1 MELTLNET
9 SNLKTNLILNLTMK
23 LIGRLSLIVLSLLMV
38 SCTSEKKADNYVEA
52 DVIDSHSFSNP
63 RDISVA
69 HIHLNLLVNF
79 DSTRLEGIASLSLVH
94 HKPADTLWLD
104 TRGLE
109 INFVT
114 LDSSS
119 QNVNF
124 FLGNEVIFKGK
135 PLGIPIKQATKVVH
149 IHYKTTSESV
159 ALQWLSPSQTAGKD
173 FPFLFTQS
181 EANLARSW
189 VPCQD
194 NPGVRCSY
202 SADITVPKN
211 MLALMSAVNPQK
223 KNNSGIYHFEM
234 KEKIPAYLIALAV
247 GNIEF
252 LATGNRTGV
261 YSEPAMVHKA
271 VVEFSEM
278 DDMVKA
284 AEALYGP
291 YRWGRFD
298 VIVLPPAFPFGGMEN
313 PKLTFLTPT
322 LVVGDKS
329 LTAVVAHE
337 LAHSWSGNLVTN
349 ATWNDFWLNEGFTV
363 YIERRIVER
372 LRGKDFADMQAV
384 LGMQDLKET
393 LEDLKKQPEDTR
405 LKLSLENRDPDD
417 GMTDVAYEKGYLFLR
432 LIEETVGREKFDRF
446 LTAYFNEYAFKSIT
460 TETFIHYLKINLL
473 NDNNG
478 FNNKVNIDEWV
489 YKPGIPSNC
498 PKIQSEK
505 FKTIENKVALF
516 LNGTTAAELNLQNI
530 TTNEW
535 LHFLDMLPPKLSK
548 EQMTDLDS
556 AYQFTDSGNA
566 EILCKWL
573 RKSIASN
580 YSKTDETLE
589 YFLMHTGRRK
599 FVKPLFSE
607 LAKTP
612 EGLAKAKLI
621 YEKAKPNYHALL
633 INTLEQILEKKSVKM

>member
-1 MELTLNET
+1 MKVFFGL
-9 SNLKTNLILNLTMK
+9 LIITFSFG
-23 LIGRLSLIVLSLLMV
+23 IW
-38 SCTSEKKADNYVEA
+38 SCGDEKKTDNFIEPEVF
-52 DVIDSHSFSNP
+52 DSHSFSNP
-63 RDISVA
+63 NQISVS
-69 HIHLNLLVNF
+69 HIHLNLKVNF
-79 DSTRLEGIASLSLVH
+79 DSTLIDGIATLSILH

-109 INFVT
+109 INYVT
-114 LDSSS
+114 LNSS
-119 QNVNF
+119 NDRINF

-135 PLGIPIKQATKVVH
+135 ALGIPVNSTIKKVQV
-149 IHYKTTSESV
+149 HYKTTNESV

-173 FPFLFTQS
+173 YPFLFTQS

-194 NPGVRCSY
+194 NPGVRFTY
-202 SADITVPKN
+202 SADVEVPKN
-211 MLALMSAVNPQK
+211 MLALMSAENPQK
-223 KNNSGIYHFEM
+223 KNESGIYHFEM
-234 KEKIPAYLIALAV
+234 KEKIPAYLMALAV

-252 LATGNRTGV
+252 LATGSRTGV

-298 VIVLPPAFPFGGMEN
+298 VIVLPPSFPFGGMEN

-363 YIERRIVER
+363 YIERRIIER
-372 LRGKDFADMQAV
+372 LRGRDFAEMQAV

-393 LEDLKKQPEDTR
+393 LEDLKKEPDDTR
-405 LKLSLENRDPDD
+405 LKLGLENRDPDD

-432 LIEETVGREKFDRF
+432 LIEETVGRQKFDRF
-446 LTAYFNEYAFKSIT
+446 LTSYFDEHAFKSIT
-460 TETFIHYLKINLL
+460 TESFLHYLKVNLL
-473 NDNNG
+473 NEKNG
-478 FNNKVNIDEWV
+478 FNDKLNIDEWV
-489 YKPGIPSNC
+489 YKSGIPANC
-498 PKIQSEK
+498 PKIVSEK
-505 FKTIENKVALF
+505 FKTIESKATLF
-516 LNGTTAAELNLQNI
+516 ISGSSAAELNLYHVS
-530 TTNEW
+530 TNEW
-535 LHFLDMLPPKLSK
+535 LHFLDMLPNKLSPA
-548 EQMTDLDS
+548 QMIDLDS
-556 AYQFTDSGNA
+556 AYQFTESGNA

-580 YSKTDETLE
+580 YAKANEPLE
-589 YFLMHTGRRK
+589 YFLIHTGRRK
-599 FVKPLFSE
+599 FVKPLYSE

-621 YEKAKPNYHALL
+621 YTKAKPNYHALV
-633 INTLEQILEKKSVKM
+633 INTLEQILEKQDVKM

>member
-1 MELTLNET
+1 M
-9 SNLKTNLILNLTMK
+9 KVIFRLILLTFT
-23 LIGRLSLIVLSLLMV
+23 LGIFACGQ
-38 SCTSEKKADNYVEA
+38 EKKIDTYVEQE
-52 DVIDSHSFSNP
+52 VNDSHSFSNP
-63 RDISVA
+63 RQISVS
-69 HIHLNLLVNF
+69 HVHLNLKVDF
-79 DSTRLEGIASLSLVH
+79 DNTKLEGTATLTLQH
-94 HKPADTLWLD
+94 YKPADTLWLD
-104 TRGLE
+104 TKGLD

-114 LDSSS
+114 IDN
-119 QNVNF
+119 QTEKINF

-135 PLGIPIKQATKVVH
+135 PLGIPVTATTKRVN
-149 IHYKTTSESV
+149 INYKTTENSV
-159 ALQWLSPSQTAGKD
+159 ALQWLNPAQTAGKD

-194 NPGVRCSY
+194 NPGVRFTY

-211 MLALMSAVNPQK
+211 MLALMSAENPQK
-223 KNNSGIYHFEM
+223 KNETGIYHFEM
-234 KEKIPAYLIALAV
+234 KEKIPAYLMALAV

-252 LATGNRTGV
+252 LATGERTGV

-278 DDMVKA
+278 DEMVKA

-298 VIVLPPAFPFGGMEN
+298 VIVLPPSFPFGGMEN

-393 LEDLKKQPEDTR
+393 LEDLKKEPDQTK
-405 LKLSLENRDPDD
+405 LKLNLENLDPDE

-432 LIEETVGREKFDRF
+432 LIEETVGRQKFDQF
-446 LTAYFNEYAFKSIT
+446 LTNYFNENAFKSIT
-460 TETFIHYLKINLL
+460 TETFIHYLEINLL
-473 NDNNG
+473 NDELG
-478 FNNKVNIDEWV
+478 FKGKVNIDEWV
-489 YKPGIPSNC
+489 YRAGIPANC
-498 PKIQSEK
+498 PKINSDK
-505 FKTIENKVALF
+505 FKTIESKVAMF
-516 LNGTTAAELNLQNI
+516 MNGSKAVELNLQHAS
-530 TTNEW
+530 TNEW
-535 LHFLDMLPPKLSK
+535 LHFLDMLPVKLNNA
-548 EQMTDLDS
+548 QMIDLDS
-556 AYQFTDSGNA
+556 AYQFTESGNA

-573 RKSIASN
+573 RKGITSN
-580 YSKTDETLE
+580 YAKTNEPLA
-589 YFLMHTGRRK
+589 YFLIHTGRRK
-599 FVKPLFSE
+599 FVKPLFVE

-612 EGLAKAKLI
+612 EGLEKAKLI
-621 YEKAKPNYHALL
+621 YAIAKPNYHSLL
-633 INTLEQILEKKSVKM
+633 INTLDQILEKQAVKM

>member
-1 MELTLNET
+1 
-9 SNLKTNLILNLTMK
+9 MK
-23 LIGRLSLIVLSLLMV
+23 VIFKLIVLTIAIGLV
-38 SCTSEKKADNYVEA
+38 SCGAEKKVDTYVEQE
-52 DVIDSHSFSNP
+52 VNDSHSFSNP
-63 RDISVA
+63 HEISVT
-69 HIHLNLLVNF
+69 HIHLNLNVNF
-79 DSTRLEGIASLSLVH
+79 DSTCLAGAAILTLQH
-94 HKPADTLWLD
+94 NKPADTLWLD

-109 INFVT
+109 INYVT
-114 LDSSS
+114 LDST
-119 QNVNF
+119 NDKINF
-124 FLGNEVIFKGK
+124 FLGNDVIFKGK
-135 PLGIPIKQATKVVH
+135 PLGIPIKPTNKKVH
-149 IHYKTTSESV
+149 IHYKTTEASV
-159 ALQWLSPSQTAGKD
+159 ALQWLTPEQTAGKD

-194 NPGVRCSY
+194 NPGVRFTY
-202 SADITVPKN
+202 SADITVPKE
-211 MLALMSAVNPQK
+211 MLALMSAENPQK
-223 KNNSGIYHFEM
+223 KNDSGVYHFEM
-234 KEKIPAYLIALAV
+234 KQKIPAYLMAIAV

-252 LATGNRTGV
+252 LATGKRTGV

-278 DDMVKA
+278 DDMIKA

-298 VIVLPPAFPFGGMEN
+298 VIVLPPSFPFGGMEN

-372 LRGKDFADMQAV
+372 LRGKDFADMQSV

-393 LEDLKKQPEDTR
+393 LEDLKKEPEDTR

-432 LIEETVGREKFDRF
+432 LIEETVGREKFDAF
-446 LTAYFNEYAFKSIT
+446 LTSYFDAYAFRSIT
-460 TETFIHYLKINLL
+460 TETFIHYLKTHLL
-473 NDNNG
+473 TEENG
-478 FNNKVNIDEWV
+478 FSNKVNIDEWV
-489 YKPGIPSNC
+489 YKAGIPANC
-498 PKIQSEK
+498 PKINSDK
-505 FKTIENKVALF
+505 FKTIESKVSLF
-516 LNGTTAAELNLQNI
+516 LKGSSAAELNLQNVS
-530 TTNEW
+530 TNEW
-535 LHFLDMLPPKLSK
+535 LHFLDMLPAKLSTA
-548 EQMTDLDS
+548 QMVDLDS
-556 AYQFTDSGNA
+556 AYQFTESGNA

-580 YSKTDETLE
+580 YTRANEPLE
-589 YFLMHTGRRK
+589 YFLIHTGRRK
-599 FVKPLFSE
+599 FVKPLYTE

-621 YEKAKPNYHALL
+621 YARAKPNYHALV
-633 INTLEQILEKKSVKM
+633 INTLEQILEKQSVKM

>member
-1 MELTLNET
+1 M
-9 SNLKTNLILNLTMK
+9 SFLK
-23 LIGRLSLIVLSLLMV
+23 
-38 SCTSEKKADNYVEA
+38 EE
-52 DVIDSHSFSNP
+52 
-63 RDISVA
+63 
-69 HIHLNLLVNF
+69 
-79 DSTRLEGIASLSLVH
+79 
-94 HKPADTLWLD
+94 
-104 TRGLE
+104 
-109 INFVT
+109 
-114 LDSSS
+114 
-119 QNVNF
+119 
-124 FLGNEVIFKGK
+124 
-135 PLGIPIKQATKVVH
+135 PLGIPVKQTTKTVNVN
-149 IHYKTTSESV
+149 YKTTDKSV
-159 ALQWLSPSQTAGKD
+159 ALQWLNPEQTAGKD

-194 NPGVRCSY
+194 NPGVRFTY

-211 MLALMSAVNPQK
+211 MLALMSAENPQK
-223 KNNSGIYHFEM
+223 KNETGLYHFEM
-234 KEKIPAYLIALAV
+234 KEKIPAYLMALAV

-252 LATGNRTGV
+252 LATGKRTGV

-298 VIVLPPAFPFGGMEN
+298 VIVLPPSFPFGGMEN

-393 LEDLKKQPEDTR
+393 LEDLKKEPDDTR

-432 LIEETVGREKFDRF
+432 LIEETVGREKFDQF
-446 LTAYFNEYAFKSIT
+446 LTKYFDEHAFKSIT
-460 TETFIHYLKINLL
+460 TETFIHYLNVNLL
-473 NDNNG
+473 NEENG
-478 FNNKVNIDEWV
+478 FVDKVNIDEWV
-489 YKPGIPSNC
+489 YKAGIPANC
-498 PKIQSEK
+498 PKIVSEK
-505 FKTIENKVALF
+505 FKTVESKVALF
-516 LNGTTAAELNLQNI
+516 LNGTSASDLNLQNVS
-530 TTNEW
+530 TNEW
-535 LHFLDMLPPKLSK
+535 LHFLDALPAKLNIA
-548 EQMTDLDS
+548 QMIDLDS
-556 AYQFTDSGNA
+556 AYQFTESGNA

-580 YSKTDETLE
+580 YQKANEPLE
-589 YFLMHTGRRK
+589 YFLVHTGRRK
-599 FVKPLFSE
+599 FVKPLYTE

-612 EGLAKAKLI
+612 EGLAKAKVI
-621 YEKAKPNYHALL
+621 YAKAKPNYHALV
-633 INTLEQILEKKSVKM
+633 INTLEQILEKQSVKM

>member
-1 MELTLNET
+1 
-9 SNLKTNLILNLTMK
+9 MK
-23 LIGRLSLIVLSLLMV
+23 VIFKLLMI
-38 SCTSEKKADNYVEA
+38 SFALGMIACGERKKSDNYVAPE
-52 DVIDSHSFSNP
+52 VNDSHSFSRP
-63 RDISVA
+63 REISIT
-69 HIHLNLLVNF
+69 HINLNLKVNF
-79 DSTRLEGIASLSLVH
+79 DSTYLKGSATLSLQH
-94 HKPADTLWLD
+94 NKPADTLWLD
-104 TRGLE
+104 TRGLD
-109 INFVT
+109 IDYVT
-114 LDSSS
+114 LDGGTDKI
-119 QNVNF
+119 NF
-124 FLGNEVIFKGK
+124 YLGNEVIFKGK
-135 PLGIPIKQATKVVH
+135 PLGIPVKSTNKKVNVY
-149 IHYKTTSESV
+149 YKTSNESV
-159 ALQWLSPSQTAGKD
+159 ALQWLTPSQTAGKD

-194 NPGVRCSY
+194 NPGVRFTY
-202 SADITVPKN
+202 SADIAVPKT
-211 MLALMSAVNPQK
+211 MMALMSAENPQK
-223 KNNSGIYHFEM
+223 KNETGLYHFEM
-234 KEKIPAYLIALAV
+234 KEKIPAYLMALAV
-247 GNIEF
+247 GNLEF
-252 LATGNRTGV
+252 LATGKRTGV

-298 VIVLPPAFPFGGMEN
+298 VIVLPPSFPFGGMEN

-393 LEDLKKQPEDTR
+393 LEDLKKEPDDTR

-432 LIEETVGREKFDRF
+432 LIEETVGRQKFDHF
-446 LTAYFNEYAFKSIT
+446 LTTYFDEHAFKSIT

-473 NDNNG
+473 NEENG
-478 FNNKVNIDEWV
+478 FNDKVNIDEWV
-489 YKPGIPSNC
+489 YKPGIPANC
-498 PKIQSEK
+498 PKITSDK
-505 FKTIENKVALF
+505 FKTIESKVALF
-516 LNGTTAAELNLQNI
+516 LNGTPAAALNLQHVS
-530 TTNEW
+530 TNEW
-535 LHFLDMLPPKLSK
+535 LHFLDALPSKLNNA
-548 EQMTDLDS
+548 QMVDLDS
-556 AYQFTDSGNA
+556 AYQFTESGNA

-580 YSKTDETLE
+580 YNKANEPLE
-589 YFLMHTGRRK
+589 YFLIHTGRRK
-599 FVKPLFSE
+599 FVKPLYSE

-612 EGLAKAKLI
+612 EGLAKAKII
-621 YEKAKPNYHALL
+621 YAKAKPNYHALV
-633 INTLEQILEKKSVKM
+633 INTLEQILEKQSLKM

>member
-1 MELTLNET
+1 MKVIFRVLMLTLA
-9 SNLKTNLILNLTMK
+9 
-23 LIGRLSLIVLSLLMV
+23 IGMV
-38 SCTSEKKADNYVEA
+38 SCGEEKKADTFIQQEVF
-52 DVIDSHSFSNP
+52 DSHSFSNP
-63 RDISVA
+63 GQISISHV
-69 HIHLNLLVNF
+69 HLNLKVDF
-79 DSTRLEGIASLSLVH
+79 DSTCLEGSATLTLQH
-94 HKPADTLWLD
+94 NKPADTLWLD

-109 INFVT
+109 IDAVT
-114 LDSSS
+114 LNEAKDKI
-119 QNVNF
+119 NF
-124 FLGNEVIFKGK
+124 YLGNEVIFKGK
-135 PLGIPIKQATKVVH
+135 ALGIPVSPAIKQVH
-149 IHYKTTSESV
+149 VYYKTTAQSV
-159 ALQWLSPSQTAGKD
+159 ALQWLSPAQTAGKD
-173 FPFLFTQS
+173 YPFLFTQS

-194 NPGVRCSY
+194 NPGVRFTY
-202 SADITVPKN
+202 SADIAVPKT
-211 MLALMSAVNPQK
+211 MMALMSAENPQK
-223 KNNSGIYHFEM
+223 KNQTGLYHFEM
-234 KEKIPAYLIALAV
+234 KEKIPAYLMALAV
-247 GNIEF
+247 GNLEF
-252 LATGNRTGV
+252 LPTGARTGV

-298 VIVLPPAFPFGGMEN
+298 VIVLPPSFPFGGMEN

-393 LEDLKKQPEDTR
+393 LEDLKKAPEDTR

-446 LTAYFNEYAFKSIT
+446 LSGYFDAHAFKSIT
-460 TETFIHYLKINLL
+460 TEAFIHYLKTNLL
-473 NDNNG
+473 NDEVG
-478 FNNKVNIDEWV
+478 FKDKVNIDEWV
-489 YKPGIPSNC
+489 YKPGIPANC
-498 PKIQSEK
+498 PKIESEK
-505 FKTIENKVALF
+505 FKTIESKVALF
-516 LNGTTAAELNLQNI
+516 LNGSSAAELNLQHVS
-530 TTNEW
+530 TNEW
-535 LHFLDMLPPKLSK
+535 LHFLDRLPAKLDNA
-548 EQMTDLDS
+548 QMVDLDS
-556 AYQFTDSGNA
+556 AYQFTESGNA

-580 YSKTDETLE
+580 YQKANEPLE
-589 YFLMHTGRRK
+589 YFLIHTGRRK
-599 FVKPLFSE
+599 FVKPLYSE

-612 EGLAKAKLI
+612 EGLAKAKII
-621 YEKAKPNYHALL
+621 YAKAKPNYHALV
-633 INTLEQILEKKSVKM
+633 INTLEQILEKQAVKM

>member
-1 MELTLNET
+1 MKVIFKILIFTLA
-9 SNLKTNLILNLTMK
+9 IA
-23 LIGRLSLIVLSLLMV
+23 IV
-38 SCTSEKKADNYVEA
+38 SCNEEKKTEQFIEQEVH
-52 DVIDSHSFSNP
+52 DSHSFSNP
-63 RDISVA
+63 SQISIGHV
-69 HIHLNLLVNF
+69 HLNLKVDF
-79 DSTRLEGIASLSLVH
+79 DSTILEGVASLTMLH

-109 INFVT
+109 INYVT
-114 LDSSS
+114 LD
-119 QNVNF
+119 NAADKINF
-124 FLGNEVIFKGK
+124 FLGNDVIFKGK
-135 PLGIPIKQATKVVH
+135 PLGIPVKATNKMVH
-149 IHYKTTSESV
+149 VHYKTTKESA
-159 ALQWLSPSQTAGKD
+159 ALQWLSPAQTAGKD

-181 EANLARSW
+181 EANLARTW

-194 NPGVRCSY
+194 NPGVRFTY

-223 KNNSGIYHFEM
+223 KNDSGIYHFEM
-234 KEKIPAYLIALAV
+234 KEKIPAYLMALAV

-252 LATGNRTGV
+252 LATGTRTGV

-278 DDMVKA
+278 DDMIKA

-298 VIVLPPAFPFGGMEN
+298 VIVLPPSFPFGGMEN

-393 LEDLKKQPEDTR
+393 LEDLKKEPDDTR

-432 LIEETVGREKFDRF
+432 LIEETVGREKFDKF
-446 LTAYFNEYAFKSIT
+446 LTDYFNQHAFKSIT
-460 TETFIHYLKINLL
+460 TEAFIHYLKIKLL
-473 NDNNG
+473 NDDNG
-478 FNNKVNIDEWV
+478 FKDKLNIDEWV
-489 YKPGIPSNC
+489 YKPGIPANC
-498 PKIQSEK
+498 PKIVSEK
-505 FKTIENKVALF
+505 FKTVESKVAMF
-516 LNGTTAAELNLQNI
+516 LNGSSAAELNLQNVS
-530 TTNEW
+530 TNEW
-535 LHFLDMLPPKLSK
+535 LHFLDMLPAKLNNN
-548 EQMTDLDS
+548 QMLDLDS
-556 AYQFTDSGNA
+556 AYKFTESGNA

-580 YSKTDETLE
+580 YHKTDETLE

-599 FVKPLFSE
+599 FVKPLYSE

-621 YEKAKPNYHALL
+621 YAKAKPNYHALV
-633 INTLEQILEKKSVKM
+633 INTLEQILEKQSVKM

>member
-1 MELTLNET
+1 MKVIFRLMMISFTLGMLACGE
-9 SNLKTNLILNLTMK
+9 
-23 LIGRLSLIVLSLLMV
+23 
-38 SCTSEKKADNYVEA
+38 EKKSDNYVELE
-52 DVIDSHSFSNP
+52 INDSHSFSNP
-63 RDISVA
+63 REISISHV
-69 HIHLNLLVNF
+69 HLNLKVDF
-79 DSTRLEGIASLSLVH
+79 DSTLLEGSATLSLTH
-94 HKPADTLWLD
+94 NKPADTLWLD

-109 INFVT
+109 INYVT
-114 LDSSS
+114 IDS
-119 QNVNF
+119 VNEKINY
-124 FLGNEVIFKGK
+124 FLGNDVIFKGK
-135 PLGIPIKQATKVVH
+135 PLGIPVKSTSNKVHV
-149 IHYKTTSESV
+149 HYKTTSQSV

-194 NPGVRCSY
+194 NPGVRFTY
-202 SADITVPKN
+202 SADITVPKS
-211 MLALMSAVNPQK
+211 MMALMSAENPQK
-223 KNNSGIYHFEM
+223 KNDSGVYHFEM
-234 KEKIPAYLIALAV
+234 KEKIPAYLMALAV
-247 GNIEF
+247 GNLEF
-252 LATGNRTGV
+252 LATGKRTGV

-298 VIVLPPAFPFGGMEN
+298 VIVLPPSFPFGGMEN

-363 YIERRIVER
+363 YIERRIIER

-393 LEDLKKQPEDTR
+393 LEDLKKEPDDTR

-432 LIEETVGREKFDRF
+432 LIEETVGRVKFDRF
-446 LTAYFNEYAFKSIT
+446 LTAYFDEHAFKSIT
-460 TETFIHYLKINLL
+460 TESFIHYLNINLL
-473 NDNNG
+473 NDENG
-478 FNNKVNIDEWV
+478 FKDKVNIDEWV
-489 YKPGIPSNC
+489 YKAGIPANC
-498 PKIQSEK
+498 PKIASEK
-505 FKTIENKVALF
+505 FKTIESKVALF
-516 LNGTTAAELNLQNI
+516 LNGSSASELNLQHVS
-530 TTNEW
+530 TNEW
-535 LHFLDMLPPKLSK
+535 LHFLDALPTKLSNA
-548 EQMTDLDS
+548 QMIDLDS
-556 AYQFTDSGNA
+556 AYQFTESGNA

-573 RKSIASN
+573 RKSIASDYAKAN
-580 YSKTDETLE
+580 EPLE
-589 YFLMHTGRRK
+589 YFLIHTGRRK
-599 FVKPLFSE
+599 FVKPLYSE

-612 EGLAKAKLI
+612 EGLEKAKMI
-621 YEKAKPNYHALL
+621 YSKAKPNYHALV
-633 INTLEQILEKKSVKM
+633 INTLEQILEKQSVKM

>member
-1 MELTLNET
+1 MLTLA
-9 SNLKTNLILNLTMK
+9 
-23 LIGRLSLIVLSLLMV
+23 IGMV
-38 SCTSEKKADNYVEA
+38 SCGEEKKADTFIQQEVF
-52 DVIDSHSFSNP
+52 DSHSFSNP
-63 RDISVA
+63 GQISISHV
-69 HIHLNLLVNF
+69 HLNLKVDF
-79 DSTRLEGIASLSLVH
+79 DSTCLEGSATLTLQH
-94 HKPADTLWLD
+94 NKPADTLWLD

-109 INFVT
+109 IDAVT
-114 LDSSS
+114 LNEAKDKI
-119 QNVNF
+119 NF
-124 FLGNEVIFKGK
+124 YLGNEVIFKGK
-135 PLGIPIKQATKVVH
+135 ALGIPVSPAIKQVH
-149 IHYKTTSESV
+149 VYYKTTAQSV
-159 ALQWLSPSQTAGKD
+159 ALQWLSPAQTAGKD
-173 FPFLFTQS
+173 YPFLFTQS

-194 NPGVRCSY
+194 NPGVRFTY
-202 SADITVPKN
+202 SADIAVPKT
-211 MLALMSAVNPQK
+211 MMALMSAENPQK
-223 KNNSGIYHFEM
+223 KNQTGLYHFEM
-234 KEKIPAYLIALAV
+234 KEKIPAYLMALAV
-247 GNIEF
+247 GNLEF
-252 LATGNRTGV
+252 LPTGARTGV

-298 VIVLPPAFPFGGMEN
+298 VIVLPPSFPFGGMEN

-393 LEDLKKQPEDTR
+393 LEDLKKAPEDTR

-446 LTAYFNEYAFKSIT
+446 LSGYFDAHAFKSIT
-460 TETFIHYLKINLL
+460 TEAFIHYLKTNLL
-473 NDNNG
+473 NDEVG
-478 FNNKVNIDEWV
+478 FKDKVNIDEWV
-489 YKPGIPSNC
+489 YKPGIPANC
-498 PKIQSEK
+498 PKIESEK
-505 FKTIENKVALF
+505 FKTIESKVALF
-516 LNGTTAAELNLQNI
+516 LNGSSAAELNLQHVS
-530 TTNEW
+530 TNEW
-535 LHFLDMLPPKLSK
+535 LHFLDRLPAKLDNA
-548 EQMTDLDS
+548 QMVDLDS
-556 AYQFTDSGNA
+556 AYQFTESGNA

-580 YSKTDETLE
+580 YQKANEPLE
-589 YFLMHTGRRK
+589 YFLIHTGRRK
-599 FVKPLFSE
+599 FVKPLYSE

-612 EGLAKAKLI
+612 EGLAKAKII
-621 YEKAKPNYHALL
+621 YAKAKPNYHALV
-633 INTLEQILEKKSVKM
+633 INTLEQILEKQAVKM

>member
-1 MELTLNET
+1 
-9 SNLKTNLILNLTMK
+9 MK
-23 LIGRLSLIVLSLLMV
+23 LILRLLIVALAFVFS
-38 SCTSEKKADNYVEA
+38 SCESEKQADNYIEA
-52 DVIDSHSFSNP
+52 EVNDSHSFSNP
-63 RDISVA
+63 RQISMS
-69 HIHLNLLVNF
+69 HIHLNLKVNF
-79 DSTRLEGIASLSLVH
+79 DSTCLEGTASINLIRN
-94 HKPADTLWLD
+94 KPTDTLWLD
-104 TRGLE
+104 TRGLQ
-109 INFVT
+109 IMYVT
-114 LDSSS
+114 LDSATEK
-119 QNVNF
+119 VNY
-124 FLGNEVIFKGK
+124 FLGNDVIFKGK
-135 PLGIPIKQATKVVH
+135 PLGIPVKQNTKVVH
-149 IHYKTTSESV
+149 IKYKTTNQSV

-194 NPGVRCSY
+194 NPGVRFTY

-211 MLALMSAVNPQK
+211 MMALMSAENPQK
-223 KNNSGIYHFEM
+223 KNETGVYHFEM
-234 KEKIPAYLIALAV
+234 KEKIPAYLMALAV

-278 DDMVKA
+278 DDMVQA

-298 VIVLPPAFPFGGMEN
+298 VIVLPPSFPFGGMEN

-393 LEDLKKQPEDTR
+393 LEDLKKEPDDTR
-405 LKLSLENRDPDD
+405 LKLNLENRDPDD

-432 LIEETVGREKFDRF
+432 LIEETVGREMFDKF
-446 LTAYFNEYAFKSIT
+446 LTKYFDEHAFKSIT
-460 TETFIHYLKINLL
+460 TETFIHYLKVNLL
-473 NDNNG
+473 NEKNN
-478 FNNKVNIDEWV
+478 FLNKVNIDEWV
-489 YKPGIPSNC
+489 YKSGIPANC

-505 FKTIENKVALF
+505 FKTIESKVDMF
-516 LNGTTAAELNLQNI
+516 LKGTSANELNLQHV

-535 LHFLDMLPPKLSK
+535 LHFLDALPAKLSQA
-548 EQMTDLDS
+548 QMKDLDS
-556 AYQFTDSGNA
+556 TYQFTDSGNA

-580 YSKTDETLE
+580 YVKTDETLE
-589 YFLMHTGRRK
+589 YFLIHTGRRK

-612 EGLAKAKLI
+612 EGLEKAKLI
-621 YEKAKPNYHALL
+621 YAKAKPNYHALV
-633 INTLEQILEKKSVKM
+633 INTLEQILEKQSVKM

>member
-1 MELTLNET
+1 
-9 SNLKTNLILNLTMK
+9 MK
-23 LIGRLSLIVLSLLMV
+23 LILRVLIVALAFIFS
-38 SCTSEKKADNYVEA
+38 SCESEKQADNYVEA
-52 DVIDSHSFSNP
+52 EVNDSHSFANP
-63 RDISVA
+63 RQISMS
-69 HIHLNLLVNF
+69 HIHLNLKVNF
-79 DSTRLEGIASLSLVH
+79 DSTALEGIASISLIRN
-94 HKPADTLWLD
+94 KPADTLWLD
-104 TRGLE
+104 TRGLQ
-109 INFVT
+109 INYVT
-114 LDSSS
+114 LDSASEK
-119 QNVNF
+119 VNY

-135 PLGIPIKQATKVVH
+135 PLGIPIKQNTKVVH
-149 IHYKTTSESV
+149 ISYKTTNQSV

-194 NPGVRCSY
+194 NPGVRFTY

-211 MLALMSAVNPQK
+211 MLALMSAENPQK
-223 KNNSGIYHFEM
+223 KNETGVYHFEM
-234 KEKIPAYLIALAV
+234 KEKIPAYLMALAV

-284 AEALYGP
+284 AESLYGP

-298 VIVLPPAFPFGGMEN
+298 VIVLPPSFPFGGMEN

-337 LAHSWSGNLVTN
+337 LAHSWSGNLVTD

-393 LEDLKKQPEDTR
+393 LEDLKKEPDDTR
-405 LKLSLENRDPDD
+405 LKLNLENRDPDD

-432 LIEETVGREKFDRF
+432 LIEETVGREMFDKF
-446 LTAYFNEYAFKSIT
+446 LTNYFDEHAFKSIT
-460 TETFIHYLKINLL
+460 TESFIHYLKINLL
-473 NDNNG
+473 NEKND
-478 FNNKVNIDEWV
+478 FVNKVNIDEWV
-489 YKPGIPSNC
+489 YKAGIPANC

-505 FKTIENKVALF
+505 FKTIESKVDLF
-516 LNGTTAAELNLQNI
+516 LKGTSASELNLQHV

-535 LHFLDMLPPKLSK
+535 LHFLDALPAKLSQ
-548 EQMTDLDS
+548 EQMIDLDS
-556 AYQFTDSGNA
+556 AYQFTESGNA

-580 YSKTDETLE
+580 YTKTDETLE
-589 YFLMHTGRRK
+589 YFLIHTGRRK

-621 YEKAKPNYHALL
+621 YAKAKPNYHALV
-633 INTLEQILEKKSVKM
+633 INTLEQILEKQSVKM

>member
-1 MELTLNET
+1 MFR
-9 SNLKTNLILNLTMK
+9 TMK
-23 LIGRLSLIVLSLLMV
+23 LIWRLSMLAFAISLA
-38 SCTSEKKADNYVEA
+38 SCGSDKKADNYVEA

-63 RDISVA
+63 HEISVS
-69 HIHLNLLVNF
+69 HVHLNLKVNF
-79 DSTRLEGIASLSLVH
+79 DSTCLEGVATLSLAH
-94 HKPADTLWLD
+94 HKLSDTLWLD

-109 INFVT
+109 IGDVT
-114 LDSSS
+114 LDSST
-119 QNVNF
+119 QKVNY
-124 FLGNEVIFKGK
+124 FLGSEVIFKGK
-135 PLGIPIKQATKVVH
+135 ALGIPVKQHTGRVQ
-149 IHYKTTSESV
+149 IHYKTTKESV
-159 ALQWLSPSQTAGKD
+159 ALQWLSPAQTAGKD

-194 NPGVRCSY
+194 NPGVRFTY

-211 MLALMSAVNPQK
+211 MLALMSAINPQK
-223 KNNSGIYHFEM
+223 KNDSGVYHFEM
-234 KEKIPAYLIALAV
+234 KEKIPAYLMALAV

-252 LATGNRTGV
+252 LATGSRTGV

-298 VIVLPPAFPFGGMEN
+298 VIVLPPSFPFGGMEN

-393 LEDLKKQPEDTR
+393 LEDLKKEPDDTR
-405 LKLSLENRDPDD
+405 LKLNLENRDPDD

-446 LTAYFNEYAFKSIT
+446 LTSYFDEHAFKSIT

-473 NDNNG
+473 NENNG
-478 FNNKVNIDEWV
+478 LSNKVNIDEWV

-505 FKTIENKVALF
+505 FKTIEVKVTNF
-516 LNGTTAAELNLQNI
+516 LNGSKASELNLQHV

-535 LHFLDMLPPKLSK
+535 LHFLDMLPSKLSM

-580 YSKTDETLE
+580 YHKTDETLE
-589 YFLMHTGRRK
+589 YFLIHTGRRK
-599 FVKPLFSE
+599 FVKPLFTE

-612 EGLAKAKLI
+612 EGLAKAKQI
-621 YEKAKPNYHALL
+621 YAKAKPNYHALV
-633 INTLEQILEKKSVKM
+633 INTLEQILEKQSVKM

>member
-1 MELTLNET
+1 
-9 SNLKTNLILNLTMK
+9 MK
-23 LIGRLSLIVLSLLMV
+23 LFKDCVFLALMLLMGAC
-38 SCTSEKKADNYVEA
+38 SPNKSDDNFTEQEVN
-52 DVIDSHSFSNP
+52 DTHSFSNP
-63 RDISVA
+63 REISISHV
-69 HIHLNLLVNF
+69 HLNLKVDF
-79 DSTRLEGIASLSLVH
+79 DSTRLLGMASLSLIH

-104 TRGLE
+104 TRGLK
-109 INFVT
+109 ITRVT

-119 QNVNF
+119 NPVSF
-124 FLGNEVIFKGK
+124 YLGNEVMFKGK
-135 PLGIPIKQATKVVH
+135 PLGIPLKQTVKRVH
-149 IHYKTTSESV
+149 ITYGTTAESV
-159 ALQWLSPSQTAGKD
+159 ALQWLNPAQTAGKD
-173 FPFLFTQS
+173 YPFLFTQS

-194 NPGVRCSY
+194 NPGVRFTY
-202 SADITVPKN
+202 SADITVPAH
-211 MLALMSAVNPQK
+211 MLALMSAENPQK
-223 KNNSGIYHFEM
+223 KNETGQYHFEM
-234 KEKIPAYLIALAV
+234 KEKIPAYLMALAV

-252 LATGNRTGV
+252 LATGKRTGV
-261 YSEPAMVHKA
+261 YAEPAMVHKA

-284 AEALYGP
+284 AEDLYGP

-298 VIVLPPAFPFGGMEN
+298 VIVLPPSFPFGGMEN

-349 ATWNDFWLNEGFTV
+349 ATWADFWLNEGFTV

-393 LEDLKKQPEDTR
+393 MEDLKKTPDDTR

-417 GMTDVAYEKGYLFLR
+417 AMTDVAYEKGYLFLR
-432 LIEETVGREKFDRF
+432 LIEETVGRESFDRF
-446 LTAYFNEYAFKSIT
+446 LTNYFDEHAFNSMT
-460 TETFIHYLKINLL
+460 TEAFIHYLKIKLL
-473 NDNNG
+473 NQ
-478 FNNKVNIDEWV
+478 NKEYAQKIGIDDWV
-489 YKPGIPSNC
+489 YKAGIPANC
-498 PKIQSEK
+498 PKIESAK
-505 FKTIENKVALF
+505 FKAIETKAGMF
-516 LNGTTAAELNLQNI
+516 LNGTKAADLQLQYVS
-530 TTNEW
+530 TNEW
-535 LHFLDMLPPKLSK
+535 LHFLDMLPNKLSLS
-548 EQMTDLDS
+548 QMADLDT

-580 YSKTDETLE
+580 YSRADETLE

-599 FVKPLFSE
+599 FVKPLYSE

-621 YEKAKPNYHALL
+621 YAKAKPNYHALV
-633 INTLEQILEKKSVKM
+633 IHTLEQIIEKQSVKM

>member
-1 MELTLNET
+1 
-9 SNLKTNLILNLTMK
+9 MK
-23 LIGRLSLIVLSLLMV
+23 VLYKLLLLVFTIAIVA
-38 SCTSEKKADNYVEA
+38 CGDEKKVDTFVEPE
-52 DVIDSHSFSNP
+52 VNDSHSFSNP
-63 RDISVA
+63 RQISVS
-69 HIHLNLLVNF
+69 HIHLNLKVDF
-79 DSTRLEGIASLSLVH
+79 DSTCLLGTASLSLIH
-94 HKPADTLWLD
+94 NQPTDTLWLD
-104 TRGLE
+104 TKGLA
-109 INFVT
+109 IDFVT
-114 LDSSS
+114 LDGASAK
-119 QNVNF
+119 VNYY
-124 FLGNEVIFKGK
+124 LGNDVIFKGK
-135 PLGIPIKQATKVVH
+135 PLGIPVKATTQKVH
-149 IHYKTTSESV
+149 IHYKTTKESV

-194 NPGVRCSY
+194 NPGVRFTY

-211 MLALMSAVNPQK
+211 MLALMSAENPQK
-223 KNNSGIYHFEM
+223 KNETGVYHFEM
-234 KEKIPAYLIALAV
+234 KEKIPAYLIALSV

-252 LATGNRTGV
+252 LATGSRTGV

-278 DDMVKA
+278 DNMIKA
-284 AEALYGP
+284 AEVLYGP

-298 VIVLPPAFPFGGMEN
+298 VIVLPPSFPFGGMEN

-372 LRGKDFADMQAV
+372 LIGKDFADMQAV

-393 LEDLKKQPEDTR
+393 LDDLKKEPDDTK
-405 LKLSLENRDPDD
+405 LKLNLLNRDPDD

-432 LIEETVGREKFDRF
+432 LIEETVGRDKFDRF
-446 LTAYFNEYAFKSIT
+446 LTKYFDEHAFQSIT
-460 TETFIHYLKINLL
+460 TESFIHYIKINLL
-473 NDNNG
+473 NDENG
-478 FNNKVNIDEWV
+478 FRDKVNIDEWV
-489 YKPGIPSNC
+489 YKAGIPANC
-498 PKIQSEK
+498 PKINSEK
-505 FKTIENKVALF
+505 FKTIESKVEMFMKGSSA
-516 LNGTTAAELNLQNI
+516 NELNLQNAS
-530 TTNEW
+530 TNEW
-535 LHFLDMLPPKLSK
+535 LHFLDMLPSKLSND
-548 EQMTDLDS
+548 QMIDLDS
-556 AYQFTDSGNA
+556 AYQFTESGNA

-580 YSKTDETLE
+580 YTKANEPLE
-589 YFLMHTGRRK
+589 YFLIHTGRRK
-599 FVKPLFSE
+599 FVKPLYTE

-612 EGLAKAKLI
+612 AGLEKAKLI
-621 YEKAKPNYHALL
+621 YSKAKPNYHALV
-633 INTLEQILEKKSVKM
+633 INTLEQILEKQAVKM

>member
-1 MELTLNET
+1 
-9 SNLKTNLILNLTMK
+9 MK
-23 LIGRLSLIVLSLLMV
+23 LILRVLIVALAFIFS
-38 SCTSEKKADNYVEA
+38 SCESEKQADNYVEA
-52 DVIDSHSFSNP
+52 EVNDSHSFANP
-63 RDISVA
+63 RQISMS
-69 HIHLNLLVNF
+69 HIHLKLKVNF
-79 DSTRLEGIASLSLVH
+79 DSTALEGIASISLIRN
-94 HKPADTLWLD
+94 KPADTLWLD
-104 TRGLE
+104 TRGLQ
-109 INFVT
+109 INYVT
-114 LDSSS
+114 LDSASEK
-119 QNVNF
+119 VNY

-135 PLGIPIKQATKVVH
+135 PLGIPIKQNTKVVH
-149 IHYKTTSESV
+149 ISYKTTNQSV

-194 NPGVRCSY
+194 NPGVRFTY

-211 MLALMSAVNPQK
+211 MLALMSAENPQK
-223 KNNSGIYHFEM
+223 KNETGVYHFEM
-234 KEKIPAYLIALAV
+234 KEKIPAYLMALAV

-284 AEALYGP
+284 AESLYGP

-298 VIVLPPAFPFGGMEN
+298 VIVLPPSFPFGGMEN

-337 LAHSWSGNLVTN
+337 LAHSWSGNLVTD

-393 LEDLKKQPEDTR
+393 LEDLKKEPDDTR
-405 LKLSLENRDPDD
+405 LKLNLENRDPDD

-432 LIEETVGREKFDRF
+432 LIEETVGREMFDKF
-446 LTAYFNEYAFKSIT
+446 LTNYFDEHAFKSIT
-460 TETFIHYLKINLL
+460 TESFIHYLKINLL
-473 NDNNG
+473 NEKND
-478 FNNKVNIDEWV
+478 FVNKVNIDEWV
-489 YKPGIPSNC
+489 YKAGIPANC

-505 FKTIENKVALF
+505 FKTIESKVDLF
-516 LNGTTAAELNLQNI
+516 LKGTSASELNLQHV

-535 LHFLDMLPPKLSK
+535 LHFLDALPAKLSQ
-548 EQMTDLDS
+548 EQMIDLDS
-556 AYQFTDSGNA
+556 AYQFTESGNA

-580 YSKTDETLE
+580 YTKTDETLE
-589 YFLMHTGRRK
+589 YFLIHTGRRK

-621 YEKAKPNYHALL
+621 YAKAKPNYHALV
-633 INTLEQILEKKSVKM
+633 INTLEQILEKQSVKM

>member
-1 MELTLNET
+1 
-9 SNLKTNLILNLTMK
+9 MK
-23 LIGRLSLIVLSLLMV
+23 LILRLIIVAIAFVLS
-38 SCTSEKKADNYVEA
+38 SCDSEKQADNYIEA
-52 DVIDSHSFSNP
+52 EVNDSHSFSNP
-63 RDISVA
+63 RQISMSHV
-69 HIHLNLLVNF
+69 HLNLKVNF
-79 DSTRLEGIASLSLVH
+79 DSTCLDGTASINLIRN
-94 HKPADTLWLD
+94 KPADTLWLD
-104 TRGLE
+104 TRGLQ
-109 INFVT
+109 IMYVT
-114 LDSSS
+114 LDSASEK
-119 QNVNF
+119 VNY
-124 FLGNEVIFKGK
+124 FLGNDVIFKGK
-135 PLGIPIKQATKVVH
+135 PFGIPVKQNTKVVH
-149 IHYKTTSESV
+149 IKYKTTNQSV
-159 ALQWLSPSQTAGKD
+159 ALQWLNPSQTAGKD

-194 NPGVRCSY
+194 NPGVRFTY

-211 MLALMSAVNPQK
+211 MMALMSAENPQK
-223 KNNSGIYHFEM
+223 KNETGVYHFEM
-234 KEKIPAYLIALAV
+234 KEKIPAYLMALAV

-298 VIVLPPAFPFGGMEN
+298 VIVLPPSFPFGGMEN

-393 LEDLKKQPEDTR
+393 LEDLKKEPDDTR
-405 LKLSLENRDPDD
+405 LKLNLENRDPDD

-432 LIEETVGREKFDRF
+432 LIEETVGREMFDKF
-446 LTAYFNEYAFKSIT
+446 LTKYFDEHAFKSIT
-460 TETFIHYLKINLL
+460 TESFIHYLKVNLL
-473 NDNNG
+473 NEKNN
-478 FNNKVNIDEWV
+478 FLNKVNIDEWV
-489 YKPGIPSNC
+489 YKSGIPANC

-505 FKTIENKVALF
+505 FKTIESKVDMF
-516 LNGTTAAELNLQNI
+516 LKGTSANELNLQHV

-535 LHFLDMLPPKLSK
+535 LHFLDALPAKLSQA
-548 EQMTDLDS
+548 QMKDLDS
-556 AYQFTDSGNA
+556 TYQFTDSGNA

-580 YSKTDETLE
+580 YSKADETLA
-589 YFLMHTGRRK
+589 YFLIHTGRRK

-612 EGLAKAKLI
+612 EGLEKAKLI
-621 YEKAKPNYHALL
+621 YAKAKPNYHALV
-633 INTLEQILEKKSVKM
+633 INTLEQILEKQSVKM

>member
-1 MELTLNET
+1 M
-9 SNLKTNLILNLTMK
+9 KVIFRILVISMAL
-23 LIGRLSLIVLSLLMV
+23 GMV
-38 SCTSEKKADNYVEA
+38 SCGEKKKTEPFLEQEVH
-52 DVIDSHSFSNP
+52 DSHSFSKP
-63 RDISVA
+63 HEISISHV
-69 HIHLNLLVNF
+69 HLNLKVDF
-79 DSTRLEGIASLSLVH
+79 DSTCLEGVASLTMLH
-94 HKPADTLWLD
+94 NKPSDTLWLD
-104 TRGLE
+104 TKGLE
-109 INFVT
+109 INYVT
-114 LDSSS
+114 LDKAAEKI
-119 QNVNF
+119 NF
-124 FLGNEVIFKGK
+124 FLGNDVIFKGK
-135 PLGIPIKQATKVVH
+135 PLGIPVKSTNKMVH
-149 IHYKTTSESV
+149 VHYKTTKESS
-159 ALQWLSPSQTAGKD
+159 ALQWLTPSQTAGKD

-181 EANLARSW
+181 EANLARTW

-194 NPGVRCSY
+194 NPGVRFTY
-202 SADITVPKN
+202 SADITVPKE
-211 MLALMSAVNPQK
+211 MLALMSAENPQK
-223 KNNSGIYHFEM
+223 KNESGTYHFEM
-234 KEKIPAYLIALAV
+234 KEKIPAYLMALAV

-252 LATGNRTGV
+252 LATGPRTGV

-298 VIVLPPAFPFGGMEN
+298 VIVLPPSFPFGGMEN

-393 LEDLKKQPEDTR
+393 LEDLKKEPDDTK
-405 LKLSLENRDPDD
+405 LKLNLENRDPDD

-432 LIEETVGREKFDRF
+432 LIEETVGREKFDQF
-446 LTAYFNEYAFKSIT
+446 LTSYFNEHAFRSIT
-460 TETFIHYLKINLL
+460 TEAFLHYLKTNLL
-473 NDNNG
+473 NEDNG
-478 FNNKVNIDEWV
+478 FKDKLNIDEWV
-489 YKPGIPSNC
+489 YKPGIPANC
-498 PKIQSEK
+498 PKIASEK
-505 FKTIENKVALF
+505 FKTIESKVALF
-516 LNGTTAAELNLQNI
+516 LNGSNAADLNLQHVS
-530 TTNEW
+530 TNEW
-535 LHFLDMLPPKLSK
+535 LHFLDMLPAKLTN
-548 EQMTDLDS
+548 EQMLDLDS
-556 AYQFTDSGNA
+556 AYQFTESGNA

-580 YSKTDETLE
+580 YAKTNETLE
-589 YFLMHTGRRK
+589 YFLIHTGRRK
-599 FVKPLFSE
+599 FVKPLYTE

-612 EGLAKAKLI
+612 DGLAKAKLI
-621 YEKAKPNYHALL
+621 YAKAKPNYHALV
-633 INTLEQILEKKSVKM
+633 INTLEQILEKQSVKM

>member
-1 MELTLNET
+1 
-9 SNLKTNLILNLTMK
+9 MK
-23 LIGRLSLIVLSLLMV
+23 VIFRLMMV
-38 SCTSEKKADNYVEA
+38 SFTLVMLACGEEKKSDNYLEPE
-52 DVIDSHSFSNP
+52 INDSHSFSKP
-63 RDISVA
+63 RQISVS
-69 HIHLNLLVNF
+69 HVHLNLKVDFESTSLVG
-79 DSTRLEGIASLSLVH
+79 SATLSLQH
-94 HKPADTLWLD
+94 NQSADTLWLD

-109 INFVT
+109 IDYVT
-114 LDSSS
+114 VDSAIEKI
-119 QNVNF
+119 NF
-124 FLGNEVIFKGK
+124 FLGNDVIFKGK
-135 PLGIPIKQATKVVH
+135 PLGIPVKSTSKKVHVF
-149 IHYKTTSESV
+149 YKTTNESV
-159 ALQWLSPSQTAGKD
+159 ALQWLTPSQTAGKD

-194 NPGVRCSY
+194 NPGVRFTY
-202 SADITVPKN
+202 SADITVPN
-211 MLALMSAVNPQK
+211 TMMALMSAENPQK
-223 KNNSGIYHFEM
+223 KNESGVYHFEM
-234 KEKIPAYLIALAV
+234 KEKIPAYLMALAV
-247 GNIEF
+247 GNLEF
-252 LATGNRTGV
+252 LATGKRTGV

-298 VIVLPPAFPFGGMEN
+298 VIVLPPSFPFGGMEN

-363 YIERRIVER
+363 YIERRIIER

-393 LEDLKKQPEDTR
+393 LEDLKKEPDDTR

-432 LIEETVGREKFDRF
+432 LIEETVGRKKFDRF
-446 LTAYFNEYAFKSIT
+446 LTAYFDEHAFKSIT
-460 TETFIHYLKINLL
+460 TEAFIHYLKINLL
-473 NDNNG
+473 NDDNG
-478 FNNKVNIDEWV
+478 FKDKVNIDEWV
-489 YKPGIPSNC
+489 YKPGIPANC
-498 PKIQSEK
+498 PKIASEK
-505 FKTIENKVALF
+505 FKTIESKVALF
-516 LNGTTAAELNLQNI
+516 LNGTSAAELNLQHVS
-530 TTNEW
+530 TNEW
-535 LHFLDMLPPKLSK
+535 LHFLDALPTKLGNAQML
-548 EQMTDLDS
+548 DLDS
-556 AYQFTDSGNA
+556 AYQFTESGNA

-580 YSKTDETLE
+580 YAKANEPLE
-589 YFLMHTGRRK
+589 YFLIHTGRRK
-599 FVKPLFSE
+599 FVKPLYSE

-621 YEKAKPNYHALL
+621 YAKAKPNYHALV
-633 INTLEQILEKKSVKM
+633 INTLEQILEKQSLKM